1 MTASRVTSETP
12 WHIVLVLDD
21 SGSMSGQPS
30 QDVNEAIKELI
41 SELVVASMG
50 KKPYFKVSVVSFGS
64 SYRTIAEAEPET
76 YLDQHLDEVANFE
89 GNSGSTNAAAAL
101 DEAKRIL
108 DRYPGQKTDFVPFV
122 FFLSDG
128 HPDDDS
134 GALEAANKI
143 KNLSLPSG
151 KPRIVTLGFGSVND
165 DFMGSIASNGELY
178 KRMDSSKDI
187 VKLLPAM
194 GTIGTQVAGGA
205 EGVEKAIMRL

>member
-1 MTASRVTSETP
+1 MTASRVTSATP

-41 SELVVASMG
+41 SELVTASMG

-64 SYRTIAEAEPET
+64 SYHTIAEAVSET
-76 YLDQHLDEVANFE
+76 DLEKDLDAVANFG

-101 DEAKRIL
+101 DEAARIL
-108 DRYPGQKTDFVPFV
+108 TSHPGQETDFEPFV

-128 HPDDDS
+128 YPDDNS
-134 GALEAANKI
+134 EALKAAKKI
-143 KNLSLPSG
+143 KNLSLPPG
-151 KPRIVTLGFGSVND
+151 APRIVTLGFGSVD
-165 DFMGSIASNGELY
+165 DSFMASIASNGELY
-178 KRMDSSKDI
+178 KKLDSSEDI

-194 GTIGTQVAGGA
+194 GTIGSNATSGA
-205 EGVEKAIMRL
+205 EGVEEAIMKL